1 LDWFGL
7 DWFELKRPRRYER
20 NESKGNRF
28 GGSKAPKTPVSVGEE
43 YNVKIEEMS
52 RQGMGVAKIDGF
64 VILVNNT
71 RPGDRVMIRI
81 TKVGSGFAAAEVFGQ
96 NIKKDPMQEI
106 GSNETKPDLWK
117 QINYNESE
125 GANIVDVYY
134 LPYL

>member
-1 LDWFGL
+1 M
-7 DWFELKRPRRYER
+7 KRPRRYER

-71 RPGDRVMIRI
+71 KPEDRVMIRI
-81 TKVGSGFAAAEVFGQ
+81 SKVGDGFAAAEVLTQ
-96 NIKKDPMQEI
+96 NIKKDTVQEM
-106 GSNETKPDLWK
+106 GANET
-117 QINYNESE
+117 Q
-125 GANIVDVYY
+125 
-134 LPYL
+134 

>member
-1 LDWFGL
+1 
-7 DWFELKRPRRYER
+7 LKRPRRYER

-71 RPGDRVMIRI
+71 KPGDRVMIRI
-81 TKVGSGFAAAEVFGQ
+81 TKVGSGFAVADVFNH
-96 NIKKDPMQEI
+96 NIKKYPMQDLTL
-106 GSNETKPDLWK
+106 NETKPDK
-117 QINYNESE
+117 
-125 GANIVDVYY
+125 
-134 LPYL
+134 

>member
-1 LDWFGL
+1 MKG
-7 DWFELKRPRRYER
+7 PRRHER
-20 NESKGNRF
+20 NEKKGNRF

-71 RPGDRVMIRI
+71 KPEDRVMIRI
-81 TKVGSGFAAAEVFGQ
+81 TKVGSGFAAAEVFSQ

-106 GSNETKPDLWK
+106 GSNEKKPD
-117 QINYNESE
+117 
-125 GANIVDVYY
+125 V
-134 LPYL
+134 